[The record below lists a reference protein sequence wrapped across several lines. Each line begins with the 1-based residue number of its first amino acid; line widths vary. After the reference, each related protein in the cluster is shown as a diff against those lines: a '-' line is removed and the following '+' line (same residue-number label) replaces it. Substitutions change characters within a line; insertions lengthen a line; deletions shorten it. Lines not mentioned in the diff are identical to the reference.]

1 MEAYDL
7 IEFTSFRSDS
17 IATSPLFAN
26 SSQYTDYEQLN
37 TGVFLVDAN
46 QDLTNKRIKIPLAVD
61 KFSYKQ
67 LNQVLDVD
75 FNEFLPENQL
85 PSVNI
90 SSVPVNT
97 DSIVVPVPATASIGL
112 VWNDPVNLITVNAS
126 SDNFNYTIN
135 NTVFTGNVIEDIAHS
150 APYNVYFILNES
162 DLGKLQSLSLSDSY
176 KPIVDMIL
184 AYNDWYMN
192 PRDLSYKEYPNS
204 SSTTSVT
211 VTSSPIPVTTSA
223 TQWV

>member
-17 IATSPLFAN
+17 IATIPLFAN

-61 KFSYKQ
+61 KFSYNQ
-67 LNQVLDVD
+67 INQVLDSA
-75 FNEFLPENQL
+75 FNEFLPESQSL
-85 PSVNI
+85 SVNI
-90 SSVPVNT
+90 SSVPV
-97 DSIVVPVPATASIGL
+97 IVVPIPATASIGL
-112 VWNDPVNLITVNAS
+112 VWNDPVNLITVNAT

-211 VTSSPIPVTTSA
+211 VTSSSIPVTTSA